1 MDGGA
6 WWATVH
12 GVAKS
17 QTRLSDFT
25 FSFHFHALEKAMAT
39 HSSILAWK
47 ILWTLEPGGVAK
59 ESDMTEQLNN
69 NKQENKSSM
78 PTMCAWATA
87 DRILVQDFCGVGK
100 LFIEETWGGI
110 YFHVTV
116 FCNWNF
122 CKVFLWDCEPL
133 ALVFGEKLT
142 VAHIVTWHM

>member
-1 MDGGA
+1 
-6 WWATVH
+6 
-12 GVAKS
+12 
-17 QTRLSDFT
+17 
-25 FSFHFHALEKAMAT
+25 MAT

-133 ALVFGEKLT
+133 ALVLGEKLT